1 MRPALRLP
9 LAILAILLV
18 GIVGAVLLRVGAD
31 EKPHSVLLKW
41 DPPAPKPGVT
51 VTGYNVYRSQP
62 DGSFEPLAS
71 VVAPTYV
78 DTKVSSGTTYHYFVS
93 AVATAGKESPPSN
106 QVSATI
112 P

>member
-1 MRPALRLP
+1 LP
-9 LAILAILLV
+9 LAIVAILLF

-31 EKPHSVLLKW
+31 EKPHSILLKW

-62 DGSFEPLAS
+62 DGTFAPLAS
-71 VVAPTYV
+71 VTAPTYL
-78 DTKVSSGTTYHYFVS
+78 DDKVSNRTTYHYFVRAVNS
-93 AVATAGKESPPSN
+93 AGEESPPSN
-106 QVSATI
+106 QASATI

>member
-1 MRPALRLP
+1 LP
-9 LAILAILLV
+9 VILAILFIGIAGIALFRLV
-18 GIVGAVLLRVGAD
+18 AD
-31 EKPHSVLLKW
+31 QKPHSVLLKW

-51 VTGYNVYRSQP
+51 VTGYNVYRSRP

-78 DTKVSSGTTYHYFVS
+78 DSKVSSGITYYYFVR
-93 AVATAGKESPPSN
+93 AVGSAGKESPPSN
-106 QVSATI
+106 QASVTI